1 MVKQIIEFSY
11 LGYKIIN
18 GIEEN
23 DAFIQ
28 DQIIEK
34 IALYIIDKHVNYGNY
49 SCVDDNQR
57 EYLLQEISGYREF
70 LYGFSDRKF
79 DINNSKLS
87 PFLQEIKA
95 KLGIRNTNSNIT
107 EDVLIDDSEIM
118 DNMYEVLDEWILP
131 PILDSIESDEIEIHF
146 VDVFGEKCEKALREL
161 LSQYGIKV
169 IEKSVSEVKRSAFS
183 VYYGDDN
190 VLEFDG
196 LNESEG
202 KVTLWQDISESIVLD
217 VEYSNKKRKRVDFF
231 LPFWAKGDVIEI
243 HVSIQNGMS
252 LLKCRLDDSEIS
264 CSRYI

>member
-49 SCVDDNQR
+49 SGVDDNQR

-107 EDVLIDDSEIM
+107 EDVLIDDS
-118 DNMYEVLDEWILP
+118 
-131 PILDSIESDEIEIHF
+131 
-146 VDVFGEKCEKALREL
+146 
-161 LSQYGIKV
+161 
-169 IEKSVSEVKRSAFS
+169 
-183 VYYGDDN
+183 
-190 VLEFDG
+190 
-196 LNESEG
+196 
-202 KVTLWQDISESIVLD
+202 
-217 VEYSNKKRKRVDFF
+217 
-231 LPFWAKGDVIEI
+231 
-243 HVSIQNGMS
+243 
-252 LLKCRLDDSEIS
+252 
-264 CSRYI
+264 